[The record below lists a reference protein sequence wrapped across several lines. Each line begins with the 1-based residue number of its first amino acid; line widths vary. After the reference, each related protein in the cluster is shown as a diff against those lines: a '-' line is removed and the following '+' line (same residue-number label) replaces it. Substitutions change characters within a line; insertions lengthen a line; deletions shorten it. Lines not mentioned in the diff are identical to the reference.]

1 VTAMDLAI
9 MQPLIGLS
17 ARVVRSA
24 NASDHHHAGYIIDE
38 THNTVVLLNGARRR
52 VIPKKIAVFELSLP
66 DGQKLQL
73 EGKALVGEPADRLR
87 RAKRQRW

>member
-1 VTAMDLAI
+1 MTVKESPIT
-9 MQPLIGLS
+9 QSLIGLS
-17 ARVVRSA
+17 ARVVDSA
-24 NASDHHHAGYIIDE
+24 NPSDRHHGGRVVDE
-38 THNTVVLLNGARRR
+38 THNTVVLFDGARRR

-73 EGKALVGEPADRLR
+73 EGKALLGEPADRLR

>member
-1 VTAMDLAI
+1 MTVKEAPIL
-9 MQPLIGLS
+9 QSLIGLS
-17 ARVVRSA
+17 ARVVGSA
-24 NASDHHHAGYIIDE
+24 NPSDCHHSGRVIDE
-38 THNTVVLLNGARRR
+38 THNTVVLFDGARRR

-73 EGKALVGEPADRLR
+73 EGKTLLGDPADRLR

>member
-1 VTAMDLAI
+1 MITKDSLI
-9 MQPLIGLS
+9 MHSLIGLS
-17 ARVVRSA
+17 ARVVNSA
-24 NASDHHHAGYIIDE
+24 NTSDHHHAGCIIDE
-38 THNTVVLLNGARRR
+38 THNTVVLFDGARRR
-52 VIPKKIAVFELSLP
+52 IIPKKIATFELRLP

>member
-1 VTAMDLAI
+1 VTAIDSTI
-9 MQPLIGLS
+9 TQPLIGLS
-17 ARVVRSA
+17 ARVVHSA
-24 NASDHHHAGYIIDE
+24 NASDHHHTGYIIDE
-38 THNTVVLLNGARRR
+38 TDKTVVLFDGARRR